1 MESIIRI
8 GVLGA
13 TGYGGQEL
21 LRFSARHSNI
31 EVTLAMS
38 SHKNEENRTLSALT
52 GICSKEIEP
61 LSLDKIAKN
70 TDAVFLALPE
80 NASAEILPEIAKTGI
95 RVFDLSGSFRL
106 NNPNLRKK
114 WYPDTPELEIQPV
127 YGLTERKRIELRDA
141 KIIACPGC
149 YPTAALLALEP
160 LVSANFL
167 DGEIVIDAKSG
178 ISGAG
183 KKPSERTHF
192 SECDGNVSAYGI
204 FAHRHTAEMEQE
216 LGKQVTFVPHLVPLN
231 RGLIATIYT
240 HVKDSVT
247 YEKVSAIYEDAY
259 TESPFV
265 RLRRE
270 ELPEIK
276 YVTNTNF
283 CDIGWRLDK
292 ATNRLIIVSCL
303 DNLIK
308 GAAGQALQNF
318 NVVYGLDEQTGLL

>member
-1 MESIIRI
+1 MSIIRV

-21 LRFSARHSNI
+21 LRLTARHSNI
-31 EVTLAMS
+31 DLTLAMS
-38 SHKNEENRTLSALT
+38 SNKNEEKRILPPLT
-52 GICSKEIEP
+52 GICPKEIEP
-61 LSLDKIAKN
+61 LSLDKVAKS
-70 TDAVFLALPE
+70 TDAIFLALPE
-80 NASAEILPEIAKTGI
+80 NVSAAILPEIAKTGI

-106 NNPNLRKK
+106 NDPTVRKR
-114 WYPDTPELEIQPV
+114 WYPDTPEIGISPV
-127 YGLTERKRIELRDA
+127 YGLTERKRAELKDA

-160 LVSANFL
+160 LVSESLL

-183 KKPSERTHF
+183 KKPSDRTHF
-192 SECDGNVSAYGI
+192 SECHGNVAAYGI
-204 FAHRHTAEMEQE
+204 FEHRHTAEMEQE
-216 LGKQVTFVPHLVPLN
+216 LGKQVTFVPHLVPIN

-240 HVKDSVT
+240 RVKGSTT
-247 YEKVSAIYEDAY
+247 YEQVTSTYENAY
-259 TESPFV
+259 ADSPFV

-270 ELPEIK
+270 EPPEIK

-283 CDIGWRLDK
+283 CDIGWKLDK
-292 ATNRLIIVSCL
+292 ETGRLIIVSCL
-303 DNLIK
+303 DNLVK

-318 NVVYGLDEQTGLL
+318 NVVYGFDEQTGLL